1 MSLLN
6 LGHNTCNLGEHD
18 TTKRGESDTLKIE
31 AKPYRYFR
39 HWGYVY
45 DKNRGAVYDF
55 ALVELARSVDFN
67 KYSHIR
73 PICLPSKEEV
83 DYDGNIGTVAGWGVE
98 NVGLLQT
105 GQNIVKG
112 FPTSGAAKTLQKL
125 DFR

>member
-1 MSLLN
+1 M
-6 LGHNTCNLGEHD
+6 
-18 TTKRGESDTLKIE
+18 
-31 AKPYRYFR
+31 
-39 HWGYVY
+39 
-45 DKNRGAVYDF
+45 YDF
-55 ALVELARSVDFN
+55 SLVELARSVDFN
-67 KYSHIR
+67 TYSHIR

-83 DYDGNIGTVAGWGVE
+83 DYDGNIGTVARWGVE

>member
-1 MSLLN
+1 M
-6 LGHNTCNLGEHD
+6 
-18 TTKRGESDTLKIE
+18 
-31 AKPYRYFR
+31 
-39 HWGYVY
+39 
-45 DKNRGAVYDF
+45 YDF
-55 ALVELARSVDFN
+55 SLVELARSVDFN
-67 KYSHIR
+67 TYSHIR

-112 FPTSGAAKTLQKL
+112 FTIFGAAKILQKH